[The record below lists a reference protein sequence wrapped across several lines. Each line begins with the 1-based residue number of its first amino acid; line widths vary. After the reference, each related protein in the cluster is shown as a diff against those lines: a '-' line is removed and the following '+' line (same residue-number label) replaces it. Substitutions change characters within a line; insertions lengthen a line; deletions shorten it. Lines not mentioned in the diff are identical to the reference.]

1 MLENCNNFLYKS
13 KVDVVKKLPI
23 EKLEDIGDI
32 LNKLDID
39 SISHLSG
46 EDKDNFVNGLVV
58 FHKMQG
64 YIREGAFISYE
75 SDYMTFSYDFDARKF
90 TFSWNKKRWEY
101 RRPKISYIPSERN
114 LVAAIP
120 NWFELSFVNNNIR
133 NFMIDWVNAR
143 KSITDNLPIL
153 NLNISYHYDSNK
165 NEDEVMVGNNNS
177 SSIAFTNT
185 SSGLQSLIPLFVLL
199 NYLYSTQYESEK
211 AKRISGDWEDTDLVN
226 TIYEKLFKEKGRTEG
241 VMQEYTSVIDDSKV
255 SVRLPYTKAV
265 GGSLLKFDNEETYK
279 EFNDIYNRYLLTD
292 HNNVFLEEPENNL
305 FPPTQSQVS
314 DWLKEHT
321 LGRNNNTLMIATH
334 SPYVLNRFLEYNI
347 NDFAL
352 FFTAND
358 NQYSKVCTATDEDIQ
373 AIYDDGV
380 DAFFNIENLNQF
392 DNN

>member
-1 MLENCNNFLYKS
+1 M
-13 KVDVVKKLPI
+13 
-23 EKLEDIGDI
+23 
-32 LNKLDID
+32 
-39 SISHLSG
+39 
-46 EDKDNFVNGLVV
+46 
-58 FHKMQG
+58 
-64 YIREGAFISYE
+64 
-75 SDYMTFSYDFDARKF
+75 
-90 TFSWNKKRWEY
+90 
-101 RRPKISYIPSERN
+101 
-114 LVAAIP
+114 
-120 NWFELSFVNNNIR
+120 
-133 NFMIDWVNAR
+133 
-143 KSITDNLPIL
+143 
-153 NLNISYHYDSNK
+153 
-165 NEDEVMVGNNNS
+165 
-177 SSIAFTNT
+177 
-185 SSGLQSLIPLFVLL
+185 
-199 NYLYSTQYESEK
+199 YSTQYESEK

-392 DNN
+392 NNN

>member
-1 MLENCNNFLYKS
+1 
-13 KVDVVKKLPI
+13 
-23 EKLEDIGDI
+23 
-32 LNKLDID
+32 
-39 SISHLSG
+39 
-46 EDKDNFVNGLVV
+46 
-58 FHKMQG
+58 
-64 YIREGAFISYE
+64 
-75 SDYMTFSYDFDARKF
+75 
-90 TFSWNKKRWEY
+90 
-101 RRPKISYIPSERN
+101 
-114 LVAAIP
+114 VAAIP

-226 TIYEKLFKEKGRTEG
+226 TIYEKLFKEKGRTVG
-241 VMQEYTSVIDDSKV
+241 VMQEYTSVNDDLKV

-392 DNN
+392 NNN